1 MISLYK
7 NIEPKTKFCLFCF
20 AYFLASAAEGFFTS
34 LPLFLKEIHGNEF
47 DAGIILFIAAIS
59 AIFIIWLIQQNI
71 ITLNPMMLAT
81 LGCLFCI
88 SALLPLIFTN
98 QVDWF
103 IRSIGIFIGISA
115 GLAVISGS
123 LFIARISL
131 NHQLNFRFSIIAG
144 LGLLGYMIAPL
155 LMWHLHHFNFNY
167 QQTLNIAVIFATSAG
182 IIFLLLNKLQDIPSI
197 IEQQNKQVNTTPK
210 MKIKI
215 IFLFITSFF
224 TISLF
229 GSLINFQSS
238 YAIVNHLN
246 YQAFFSCYLLSILL
260 ARLILAKFISIKYLE
275 ITLIISFIMS
285 LLAFTIMT
293 SLTVS
298 YPVYLLFANLVG
310 LSYGLTL
317 PLLQTSLIIGL
328 NDQQQKYYLSHFCNI
343 YFLAAFGFPLISG
356 WIITQFDY
364 QYYFLFQSTLCFIG
378 IFTAVINYLMTSYTN
393 NTTKFQEVL
402 YE

>member
-1 MISLYK
+1 MNSPYK
-7 NIEPKTKFCLFCF
+7 NIKNKTEFCLFCF

-34 LPLFLKEIHGNEF
+34 LPLLLKEIHGNEF

-59 AIFIIWLIQQNI
+59 AVFIIWLIQRNI
-71 ITLNPMMLAT
+71 ITLNPLILAT
-81 LGCLFCI
+81 LGCIFCI
-88 SALLPLIFTN
+88 CAFLPLIFTN

-103 IRSIGIFIGISA
+103 IRGIGIFIGISA

-123 LFIARISL
+123 LFIAQISP

-155 LMWHLHHFNFNY
+155 LMWQLHHFNFNY
-167 QQTLNIAVIFATSAG
+167 QQILYIGVIFAICAG
-182 IIFLLLNKLQDIPSI
+182 ILFLLLNKLQDMPSI

-224 TISLF
+224 TISIF

-246 YQAFFSCYLLSILL
+246 YQVFFSCYLLSILL

-298 YPVYLLFANLVG
+298 YPLYLLFATLVG

-328 NDQQQKYYLSHFCNI
+328 NNQQKKYYLSQFCNI
-343 YFLAAFGFPLISG
+343 YFIAAFGFPLISG
-356 WIITQFDY
+356 WIITQFNY
-364 QYYFLFQSTLCFIG
+364 QYYFLFQSTICFIG

-393 NTTKFQEVL
+393 NVTQFQEVL